1 MKKMKYFIDCYKEVK
16 DWNMKLI
23 LGNFWKIIFYDEI
36 DEVFGC
42 WDVVMMKCVVYVGV
56 VGGKD
61 K

>member
-1 MKKMKYFIDCYKEVK
+1 MKYFIDRYKEVK
-16 DWNMKLI
+16 DWNTKQI
-23 LGNFWKIIFYDEI
+23 GGNFRKIIFYDEI

-42 WDVVMMKCVVYVGV
+42 RDVVTMKRVVYVGV